1 MDQSKDPKHL
11 RTEKHVWIQAHQSEW
26 FYIPVQ
32 LYILYATLL
41 CLSCTESNVQ
51 SLTDVWVLDKII
63 LRVLLGK
70 GGKASI
76 CWKQFRPLEYQQ
88 LIKFSSQTNPPLLL
102 ISQYIASTNLLVP
115 LPLKKWTPYIML
127 FTFLQPFDRS
137 YIDNPGPMV
146 VFATPGM
153 LHAGLSLQIFK
164 KWAEDEKN
172 MVHSVISVDFWL
184 LL

>member
-102 ISQYIASTNLLVP
+102 ISQYIASTPPPQKMNPLYYAIYFLAAIWSLIYRQPGTNGGVCHSWHAPCWTLASDLQEMGRRWEEHGTQCYLSRLL
-115 LPLKKWTPYIML
+115 TSAI
-127 FTFLQPFDRS
+127 R
-137 YIDNPGPMV
+137 
-146 VFATPGM
+146 
-153 LHAGLSLQIFK
+153 
-164 KWAEDEKN
+164 
-172 MVHSVISVDFWL
+172 
-184 LL
+184 